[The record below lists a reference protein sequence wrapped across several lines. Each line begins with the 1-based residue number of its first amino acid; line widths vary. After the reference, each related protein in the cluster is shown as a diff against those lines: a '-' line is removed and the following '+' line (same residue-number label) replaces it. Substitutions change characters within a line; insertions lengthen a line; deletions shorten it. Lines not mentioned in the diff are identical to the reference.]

1 MFQLCSALLGFQ
13 TIIFSILIPTNL
25 VLAEEERPRS
35 ALEWITLSEAEKL
48 PNGVCNEDLVHF
60 GDPKWPCTIT
70 IREAD
75 EILENSPFW
84 ERFEEQHKR
93 RSKMF
98 CRAIKDGCTYPGEAL
113 TWREGGIQ
121 YTYCTIMTKEKA
133 YKNIDKHFQLLY
145 NPKGAA
151 QIDWL
156 PVEGKK
162 NVNFPP
168 EVVKSDE
175 SQSCNFMLARYNDD
189 NELGFVDSQGYV
201 YYIRPDSAQ
210 LFNTGTGIGI
220 YSNYEFKMEW
230 DNNEYDLLIER
241 PAIGG

>member
-1 MFQLCSALLGFQ
+1 M
-13 TIIFSILIPTNL
+13 
-25 VLAEEERPRS
+25 R
-35 ALEWITLSEAEKL
+35 EAEKL

-60 GDPKWPCTIT
+60 GEWPCTINV
-70 IREAD
+70 READ
-75 EILENSPFW
+75 EILENFPFW
-84 ERFEEQHKR
+84 ERFEEQNKR
-93 RSKMF
+93 RSRMF
-98 CRAIKDGCTYPGEAL
+98 CRANKDGCTYPGEAL
-113 TWREGGIQ
+113 TWREKGIQ
-121 YTYCTIMTKEKA
+121 YTYCTIMTKEKV

-145 NPKGAA
+145 NPKQAA

-156 PVEGKK
+156 PFEKK
-162 NVNFPP
+162 RNVNFPP

-201 YYIRPDSAQ
+201 YYLRSESVK
-210 LFNTGTGIGI
+210 LFNTGSGIGI
-220 YSNYEFKMEW
+220 YSNYEFKMER

>member
-1 MFQLCSALLGFQ
+1 
-13 TIIFSILIPTNL
+13 
-25 VLAEEERPRS
+25 
-35 ALEWITLSEAEKL
+35 
-48 PNGVCNEDLVHF
+48 
-60 GDPKWPCTIT
+60 
-70 IREAD
+70 
-75 EILENSPFW
+75 
-84 ERFEEQHKR
+84 
-93 RSKMF
+93 
-98 CRAIKDGCTYPGEAL
+98 
-113 TWREGGIQ
+113 
-121 YTYCTIMTKEKA
+121 MTKEKA

-201 YYIRPDSAQ
+201 YYLRSESVK
-210 LFNTGTGIGI
+210 LFNTGSGIGI